1 MSECGLRQH
10 ESDLVTG
17 GGRERERGDCR
28 THNYLSF
35 LGDAATF
42 PPCLFVR
49 PKPNIILVGIEVD
62 ARERGS
68 TAHRK
73 CRMTSESG
81 CCALSLHSCDIAQME
96 KCKNAKLAAN

>member
-17 GGRERERGDCR
+17 GEGRDCR
-28 THNYLSF
+28 AHNYLSF

-62 ARERGS
+62 ARERGPPH
-68 TAHRK
+68 TA
-73 CRMTSESG
+73 S
-81 CCALSLHSCDIAQME
+81 
-96 KCKNAKLAAN
+96 AA

>member
-17 GGRERERGDCR
+17 GGRERGDCR

-62 ARERGS
+62 ARQRD
-68 TAHRK
+68 RK

-81 CCALSLHSCDIAQME
+81 CCLSLHSCDIAQME